1 MPRRKSLVTVI
12 RDMVRERVREAIQG
26 VAGERESEEE
36 GHERAQTA
44 AQASRAR
51 TAARVE
57 DADTQ
62 RPGAST
68 ELEDEQAA
76 RTGQALATRR
86 RGLRAGEGVRS
97 SASTTL
103 NV

>member
-26 VAGERESEEE
+26 LLASASPKKE

-76 RTGQALATRR
+76 RSG
-86 RGLRAGEGVRS
+86 
-97 SASTTL
+97 
-103 NV
+103 